1 MCGRRTLC
9 LAENRVQGRDGRTVM
24 GKMNYN
30 LDKRIEREIISL
42 AKSFGVQKLILFGS
56 RARGTNR
63 ERSDID
69 LAAQGGDIFNFAE
82 AVDEKVNTLLSFDV
96 VNLTGNIDDDFKAEI
111 ARDGIILYEEVPAAV
126 KKFDDFSKSLNV
138 LLAANREL
146 EDEIYRMGIIGQFN
160 LTFELSWKALR
171 EVLLIHGVS
180 KASTGSPRE
189 IIKAGYEFH
198 FISDET
204 VWLEMLKRRNQTI
217 HIYDENIAVELVNLV
232 FDKYLPEF
240 VNLRDELDNRQRE
253 IISDDM

>member
-1 MCGRRTLC
+1 MKKYD
-9 LAENRVQGRDGRTVM
+9 VF
-24 GKMNYN
+24 
-30 LDKRIEREIISL
+30 
-42 AKSFGVQKLILFGS
+42 AKH
-56 RARGTNR
+56 
-63 ERSDID
+63 
-69 LAAQGGDIFNFAE
+69 
-82 AVDEKVNTLLSFDV
+82 LS
-96 VNLTGNIDDDFKAEI
+96 
-111 ARDGIILYEEVPAAV
+111 
-126 KKFDDFSKSLNV
+126 V
-138 LLAANREL
+138 LLEAERPA
-146 EDEIYRMGIIGQFN
+146 DEIYRMGIIGQFN

-180 KASTGSPRE
+180 KAATGSPRE